1 MHVVDQFIVISIGQ
15 VVAWLVILYVD
26 NSGRRLLGHAFVTTI
41 GAFTGGFLSL
51 WIWSEA
57 DKFALIISAF
67 LGAGILLYVVRY
79 RYWHHFS
86 PSKRHLQENG
96 EH

>member
-15 VVAWLVILYVD
+15 VVAWLVILYLD

-57 DKFALIISAF
+57 DKSALIISAF